1 MYTKILVPLDGSERA
16 EAILPHVESQA
27 KAYGASVIFLQII
40 ELDRTLRS
48 PHATDLAVE
57 KAVEH
62 IEEQE
67 DEATAYLSALVEDFK
82 AKGIEA
88 DYLVEWGTIVE
99 RIIRAA
105 EREVADL
112 IAIASHGRTSLPR
125 VFYGSVAAG
134 ILQRVDRPLLLIRSR

>member
-27 KAYGASVIFLQII
+27 RAYCASVTFLRVV
-40 ELDRTLRS
+40 ELDRSLMS
-48 PHATDLAVE
+48 PHAPDQAVE
-57 KAVEH
+57 QAIES

-67 DEATAYLSALVEDFK
+67 DEATTYLSALVEDFK

-88 DYLVEWGTIVE
+88 DFLVERGTIVE
-99 RIIRAA
+99 RIIRIA
-105 EREVADL
+105 EREEADL
-112 IAIASHGRTSLPR
+112 IAIASHGRSGLPR